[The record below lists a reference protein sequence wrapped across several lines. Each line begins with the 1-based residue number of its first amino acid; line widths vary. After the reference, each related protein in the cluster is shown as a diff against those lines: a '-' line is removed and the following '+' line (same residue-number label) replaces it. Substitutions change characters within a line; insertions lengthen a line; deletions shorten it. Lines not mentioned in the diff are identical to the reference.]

1 VVPGSRI
8 VKYLDN
14 MTTVSPLD
22 ESVDGPLPARAFA
35 LSLDAPTG
43 DWRLDVDRPPLGSLT
58 AMLFRALVDR
68 LEVHITEQGGQVT
81 RPSHLYILR
90 SLYPAAATVTE
101 LAERC
106 EVTKQAISQ
115 ILDSLESMKVVK
127 RTPDPRDARAKVVKL
142 TKKGERSLEIA
153 VLAWGEV
160 ENEWAKLLG
169 GPAAMQ
175 EVREAMFAFIE
186 KYGDWHRGEQPR
198 LRPVW

>member
-1 VVPGSRI
+1 VRGDETGHQPDPRFTRAHESGQADPG
-8 VKYLDN
+8 
-14 MTTVSPLD
+14 
-22 ESVDGPLPARAFA
+22 
-35 LSLDAPTG
+35 
-43 DWRLDVDRPPLGSLT
+43 
-58 AMLFRALVDR
+58 
-68 LEVHITEQGGQVT
+68 
-81 RPSHLYILR
+81 
-90 SLYPAAATVTE
+90 
-101 LAERC
+101 
-106 EVTKQAISQ
+106 
-115 ILDSLESMKVVK
+115 
-127 RTPDPRDARAKVVKL
+127 PRDARAKVVKL

>member
-1 VVPGSRI
+1 MASVSR
-8 VKYLDN
+8 
-14 MTTVSPLD
+14 LD
-22 ESVDGPLPARAFA
+22 ESLDESSHSRMLA
-35 LSLDAPTG
+35 LSSDAPTG
-43 DWRLDVDRPPLGSLT
+43 DWRVDVDRPPLGSLT
-58 AMLFRALVDR
+58 AMVFRAMVDR
-68 LEVHITEQGGQVT
+68 LAVHISDGAGQVI

-90 SLYPAAATVTE
+90 SLYPNGATVTE

-127 RTPDPRDARAKVVKL
+127 RTPDPRDARAKIVKL

-153 VLAWGEV
+153 VRAWGEV
-160 ENEWAKLLG
+160 ENEWARLLG

>member
-1 VVPGSRI
+1 LIHAGA
-8 VKYLDN
+8 
-14 MTTVSPLD
+14 
-22 ESVDGPLPARAFA
+22 E
-35 LSLDAPTG
+35 
-43 DWRLDVDRPPLGSLT
+43 
-58 AMLFRALVDR
+58 
-68 LEVHITEQGGQVT
+68 GGQRGRVGV
-81 RPSHLYILR
+81 
-90 SLYPAAATVTE
+90 AGG
-101 LAERC
+101 AEDPIERIGGRAC
-106 EVTKQAISQ
+106 ADRQAEAG
-115 ILDSLESMKVVK
+115 D
-127 RTPDPRDARAKVVKL
+127 KL

>member
-1 VVPGSRI
+1 
-8 VKYLDN
+8 
-14 MTTVSPLD
+14 M
-22 ESVDGPLPARAFA
+22 
-35 LSLDAPTG
+35 PTG
-43 DWRLDVDRPPLGSLT
+43 DWHVDVDRPPLGSLT

-68 LEVHITEQGGQVT
+68 LAVHIAERGGQVT
-81 RPSHLYILR
+81 RSSHLYILR
-90 SLYPAAATVTE
+90 SLYPDGATVTE

-115 ILDSLESMKVVK
+115 ILDSLESMNVVK
-127 RTPDPRDARAKVVKL
+127 RTPDRRDARAKVVKL

-160 ENEWAKLLG
+160 EQEWAKLLG

-175 EVREAMFAFIE
+175 ETRQAMFAFIE

>member
-1 VVPGSRI
+1 MASVSR
-8 VKYLDN
+8 
-14 MTTVSPLD
+14 LD
-22 ESVDGPLPARAFA
+22 ETVEESTRARTLA
-35 LSLDAPTG
+35 LSSDAPTG
-43 DWRLDVDRPPLGSLT
+43 DWRVDVDRPPLGSLT
-58 AMLFRALVDR
+58 AMAFRALVDR
-68 LEVHITEQGGQVT
+68 LEVHINEQGGQVT

-90 SLYPAAATVTE
+90 SLYPRGATVTE

-160 ENEWAKLLG
+160 EKEWAKLLG

-186 KYGDWHRGEQPR
+186 GYGDWHRGEQPR

>member
-1 VVPGSRI
+1 MAS
-8 VKYLDN
+8 
-14 MTTVSPLD
+14 VSPLD
-22 ESVDGPLPARAFA
+22 ESVDVPLPARTFA

-43 DWRLDVDRPPLGSLT
+43 DWRVDVDRPPLGSLT

-90 SLYPAAATVTE
+90 SLYPDAATVTE

-115 ILDSLESMKVVK
+115 ILDSLENLKVVK
-127 RTPDPRDARAKVVKL
+127 RTPDPRDARAKIVKL

>member
-22 ESVDGPLPARAFA
+22 ESVDGPLPARTFA
-35 LSLDAPTG
+35 LSLAAPIG
-43 DWRLDVDRPPLGSLT
+43 DWRVDVDRPPLGSLT

-68 LEVHITEQGGQVT
+68 LEVHITEQAGQVA

-90 SLYPAAATVTE
+90 SLYPDGATVTE